1 MKETTDKYLATI
13 LEGYEKSLQ
22 GVSEFIEQNSQQLET
37 ARSQREEI
45 VANIAELK
53 ELLGVTDEDTSED
66 TEESTLKL
74 VETPADL

>member
-22 GVSEFIEQNSQQLET
+22 GVTEFIEQNSQQLET
-37 ARSQREEI
+37 ARSQRDEI

-53 ELLGVTDEDTSED
+53 ELLGITDE
-66 TEESTLKL
+66 EEEPSLKL
-74 VETPADL
+74 VEDSVEA

>member
-45 VANIAELK
+45 VVNIAELK
-53 ELLGVTDEDTSED
+53 ELLGVTDED

>member
-45 VANIAELK
+45 VVNIAELK
-53 ELLGVTDEDTSED
+53 ELLGVTDEDT
-66 TEESTLKL
+66 EESTLKL
-74 VETPADL
+74 VETPTDA